1 MVAREGLEFGP
12 AFQHMQE
19 IYTPAAKGTLYA
31 EVCTRTLT
39 PVIEGT
45 AQLHPR
51 YILHPTLEGAMLQ
64 VSLVAC
70 IGGSF
75 LSVVARVP
83 TRLGN
88 VSIRSSRASQDGGVI
103 RSTSKVSG
111 LSTQQADTAFGRDTI
126 PYITSNLETV
136 CLTAAL
142 EHAISVSHFGCF
154 GHWAHL
160 LAAIDL
166 VVHKNPDSHILC
178 LSTDLALITVLLT
191 EVLDASSLHRRFN
204 SFFLGRV
211 VSNGVLEVAEVR
223 GHSVPLGLKTLKYDK
238 PVSGI
243 EFSLV
248 ILGSDGVILDKTP
261 ASYTSAGTTFLL
273 APSLDDGS
281 ELMRDRFSVLRSHS
295 NSGHNVQLFVPEPH
309 VLVLRSVPVPLFSNT
324 IVIGQSAA
332 SPVEEALAHYLRTD
346 FHTSTNYIALPDLTH
361 CHIPPRTLVISTLE
375 IEDSLLSNPSPEHFD
390 AAKRKIEQASHIVWL
405 YGM

>member
-1 MVAREGLEFGP
+1 
-12 AFQHMQE
+12 
-19 IYTPAAKGTLYA
+19 
-31 EVCTRTLT
+31 
-39 PVIEGT
+39 
-45 AQLHPR
+45 
-51 YILHPTLEGAMLQ
+51 
-64 VSLVAC
+64 
-70 IGGSF
+70 
-75 LSVVARVP
+75 
-83 TRLGN
+83 
-88 VSIRSSRASQDGGVI
+88 
-103 RSTSKVSG
+103 
-111 LSTQQADTAFGRDTI
+111 
-126 PYITSNLETV
+126 
-136 CLTAAL
+136 
-142 EHAISVSHFGCF
+142 
-154 GHWAHL
+154 
-160 LAAIDL
+160 
-166 VVHKNPDSHILC
+166 VHKNPDSHILC

-191 EVLDASSLHRRFN
+191 EVLNASSLHRRFN

-223 GHSVPLGLKTLKYDK
+223 GHSVPLGLKTLIYDK

-309 VLVLRSVPVPLFSNT
+309 VHVLRSVPVPLFSNT

-346 FHTSTNYIALPDLTH
+346 SHTSTNYIALPDLPH

-405 YGM
+405 YGI